1 MLSGLGFHDLQPDDS
16 PENLRIMSS
25 SIIEPQH
32 RTHACTFPADQVS
45 ARSARRFAVE
55 RSRALGASADTA
67 DTIALLTS
75 ELVTNAVIHARTDV
89 QVSVVRRDGRIRVC
103 VSDENTRMPTPAVAP
118 IDATSGRG
126 LLLVQS
132 AATAWGIETTSDG
145 KTIWFELDVEPEPG
159 R

>member
-1 MLSGLGFHDLQPDDS
+1 
-16 PENLRIMSS
+16 MSS
-25 SIIEPQH
+25 SATQQQQ
-32 RTHACTFPADQVS
+32 RTEVRTFPADQVS

-55 RSRALGASADTA
+55 RSLVLGASVDTA

-89 QVSVVRRDGRIRVC
+89 QLSVVGREGRIRVC

-132 AATAWGIETTSDG
+132 AATAWGIETTNEG
-145 KTIWFELDVEPEPG
+145 KTIWFELDVEAESAH
-159 R
+159 